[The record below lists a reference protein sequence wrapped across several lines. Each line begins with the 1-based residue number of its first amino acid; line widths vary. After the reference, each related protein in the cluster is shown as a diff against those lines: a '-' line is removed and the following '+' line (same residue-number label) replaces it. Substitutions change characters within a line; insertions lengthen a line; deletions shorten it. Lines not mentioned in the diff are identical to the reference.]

1 MKEAS
6 SLHQNLEEEQ
16 ISKMI
21 ETAKLLL
28 GEMRKRNEKLGEVEK
43 SCDLLSEE
51 LRKAR
56 RQVEEMNGRLHSLID
71 SMKDC
76 KEEEEEEEED
86 VKPPPLP
93 NILNFDGSFNEVWAQ
108 QSN

>member
-1 MKEAS
+1 MKEVS

-76 KEEEEEEEED
+76 KEEEEED

-93 NILNFDGSFNEVWAQ
+93 NILNFDGSLNEVWVQ